1 MTSPNGLNWAV
12 YGIFP
17 EYVSAHSQA
26 WAKMKLTCKFDQSL
40 FDLIVRNLGQHDVT
54 ELENCDRKHAA
65 VAFTLVDCS
74 EPAHLANIPFL
85 AQAQEQA
92 AYILTTRAAR
102 LSSHA
107 GQRAF
112 PGGRVDPGETVEQAA
127 LRELEE
133 EVGLK
138 LDSSNVLGRLDDYA
152 TRSGYVISPVVVWG
166 GSDVHLVPN
175 PGEVDQIHRI
185 PLAELLREDAPI
197 LEAIAESEHPVMKMP
212 LGDEW
217 FAAPSAAIAYQFRE
231 VALLGRAT
239 RVAHYEQPYFAWS

>member
-1 MTSPNGLNWAV
+1 
-12 YGIFP
+12 
-17 EYVSAHSQA
+17 
-26 WAKMKLTCKFDQSL
+26 MKSSCKFDQSL
-40 FDLIVRNLGQHDVT
+40 FDLIAQNLDRHGVA
-54 ELENCDRKHAA
+54 ELDLRDRRHAA

-74 EPAHLANIPFL
+74 EPAGMANIPFP
-85 AQAQEQA
+85 AAASEQA
-92 AYILTTRAAR
+92 AFILTTRATI

-112 PGGRVDPGETVEQAA
+112 PGGRVDPGETAEQAA

-138 LDSSNVLGRLDDYA
+138 LDSSRVLGRLDDYA
-152 TRSGYVISPVVVWG
+152 TRSGYVISPVIIWG
-166 GSDVHLVPN
+166 GNDAELVPN
-175 PGEVDQIHRI
+175 PGEVDKIHRI

-197 LEAIAESEHPVMKMP
+197 LETIAESEHPVLKMP

-231 VALLGRAT
+231 VALLGRST
-239 RVAHYEQPYFAWS
+239 RVAHYEQPCFAWS